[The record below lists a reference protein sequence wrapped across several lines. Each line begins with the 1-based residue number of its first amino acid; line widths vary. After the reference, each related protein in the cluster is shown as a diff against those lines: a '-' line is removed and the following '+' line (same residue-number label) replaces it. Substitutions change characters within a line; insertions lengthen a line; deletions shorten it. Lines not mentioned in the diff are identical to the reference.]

1 MFICFIFSKSAN
13 SVLVLSRA
21 RSIWIF
27 VVRCRYIGS
36 VPIELSDKFPCVEE
50 AGEDKLSLNNA
61 AVINSLLSFNK
72 TVKHTSKVNNIFS
85 NSKTFLPSKRSD
97 TSYDLESDEDDVQV
111 TIKALPLAPSAYA
124 PNFMKKGPGPS
135 VEKGKFAPEDFEGP
149 MSINGVPAVDFNLED
164 LEDKPWRKPGADI
177 TDFFNFGFTEET
189 WHAYCERHKRL
200 RAESGVGNLN
210 LPRIF
215 TNFQPSTIVNEN
227 SKYNT
232 IAKIDVIGVT
242 SSSRRS
248 ETEILP
254 PGIGMETKFNPYG
267 STDYP
272 FYGGYN
278 EPAQISQWSGQEPWR
293 PPPMGVPPPVRM
305 QPPSISSGIRPS
317 ADDTEAVTPPPPGAD
332 ERETSNCP
340 SKFPSIMIHY
350 SNTPGKSWFEAQ
362 GHQDH
367 LTTKEIDDGE
377 NIETEPEKETKTGTE
392 IVMIRIGKRK
402 VIENETKKET
412 GIGREIESVNVKEI
426 EIGIAT
432 GMVIVNERKK
442 ENGVSGKNEEEEN
455 DLQVE
460 AQHGIRKAKRR
471 NVILILNNLLFA
483 MLSCLLYHFLNFIL
497 EVKIVY

>member
-1 MFICFIFSKSAN
+1 MDELLPPGEEIQVAE
-13 SVLVLSRA
+13 A
-21 RSIWIF
+21 RLK
-27 VVRCRYIGS
+27 VGNG
-36 VPIELSDKFPCVEE
+36 EALSDNAENGKVEDV
-50 AGEDKLSLNNA
+50 ADGLS
-61 AVINSLLSFNK
+61 
-72 TVKHTSKVNNIFS
+72 
-85 NSKTFLPSKRSD
+85 
-97 TSYDLESDEDDVQV
+97 DLESDEDDVQV

-232 IAKIDVIGVT
+232 IGVIKRSAIQSSLPVKTIPTLNPAKIDVIGVT

-248 ETEILP
+248 ETEILPPGIGEEAVAADKVPDLSIPP

-332 ERETSNCP
+332 ERETSVRSTRP
-340 SKFPSIMIHY
+340 PRSPDDEGDRRRREYRDRARERDKDRDRDRDDKDREKESYRERDKERDRYEIFFPSIIFY
-350 SNTPGKSWFEAQ
+350 ILFLYLYLVYISSSKLYRKCGSIPLFG
-362 GHQDH
+362 
-367 LTTKEIDDGE
+367 TKMR
-377 NIETEPEKETKTGTE
+377 EK
-392 IVMIRIGKRK
+392 I
-402 VIENETKKET
+402 
-412 GIGREIESVNVKEI
+412 
-426 EIGIAT
+426 
-432 GMVIVNERKK
+432 
-442 ENGVSGKNEEEEN
+442 
-455 DLQVE
+455 
-460 AQHGIRKAKRR
+460 
-471 NVILILNNLLFA
+471 
-483 MLSCLLYHFLNFIL
+483 
-497 EVKIVY
+497 